1 MRAATKKALLASID
15 HWRQNEKAATLNDI
29 RIGPQHCAL
38 CTRFWIGGRSKTGQ
52 HSPCTR
58 FTPTT
63 SEPCP
68 VFKDTGKIYCQNS
81 PFDSCAKAYE
91 DCDLRAFRRAAKK
104 EREFLESLLPSSQS
118 PAKP

>member
-29 RIGPQHCAL
+29 LIGPTHCAL
-38 CTRFWIGGRSKTGQ
+38 CTRFWTGGR
-52 HSPCTR
+52 CTR
-58 FTPTT
+58 STPST

-68 VFKDTGKIYCQNS
+68 VYKATGKVYCQNS
-81 PFDSCAKAYE
+81 PFDSCSKAYK

-104 EREFLESLLPSSQS
+104 ERLFLESLLPSSLP
-118 PAKP
+118 PAKS